1 MIDYVKVSFLGGL
14 CLIFFGSGYWMGY
27 SRYIEYKKSV
37 EIQAK
42 TQEAKVES
50 IQKQHELVTKGIAN
64 EYEAKLAAVR
74 NYYRATSVWN
84 NPSSSKVSGISTAP
98 TVADVATAYNLLAGQ
113 CAETTAQTIALQ
125 DWINAQIGIK

>member
-1 MIDYVKVSFLGGL
+1 MIDYVKLAIGGFLLLISFSAG
-14 CLIFFGSGYWMGY
+14 W
-27 SRYIEYKKSV
+27 YIRNLDYQAYKKSI
-37 EIQAK
+37 EIVAK
-42 TQEAKVES
+42 TQEVKIES

-74 NYYRATSVWN
+74 NYYKSTSVWN

-98 TVADVATAYNLLAGQ
+98 TIADVATAYNLLAGQ
-113 CAETTAQTIALQ
+113 CAETSAQTLALQ

>member
-1 MIDYVKVSFLGGL
+1 MIDYVKVSLLGGL
-14 CLIFFGSGYWMGY
+14 CLILFGSGYWMGY

-37 EIQAK
+37 EIIAK

-64 EYEAKLAAVR
+64 EYEAKLVAVR
-74 NYYRATSVWN
+74 NYYRTTSVWN

-98 TVADVATAYNLLAGQ
+98 TVADVATAYNLLAGS
-113 CAETTAQTIALQ
+113 CAETTQQVVSLQ
-125 DWINAQIGIK
+125 DWINQQISVK